1 MNPIVWTAVGTI
13 AAILTSFGFVPQIRK
28 MWQRRSVDDISIGT
42 FFQFTAGVFLWA
54 IYGVFRADMII
65 ICANLVTLVSL
76 ISGLILYYR
85 FRTAKAN

>member
-42 FFQFTAGVFLWA
+42 FFQFTAGVSLWT
-54 IYGVFRADMII
+54 IYGVSRADMII
-65 ICANLVTLVSL
+65 ICANLVTLVIL
-76 ISGLILYYR
+76 IGGLILYYR